1 MSNRDGSTTNRPP
14 FFDGSNYAYWKARM
28 RIFLQSMDRPV
39 WLSTQTGY
47 TLPTEQVEVDGKHIV
62 IPKDDSKWDD
72 IERAQ
77 YMANAKAL
85 NAICCAVSPDEFQRI
100 LTCATAKEAW
110 DILEVTHEGTSTVR
124 RSKLQLLTTKFEN
137 IRMEETETFMEFY
150 TKLSDICNS
159 MFVLGDRVP
168 EGRICRKILR
178 SLPDRFDSKIV
189 ALEECRDID
198 NMKVEE
204 LIGSLQTHE
213 LHFKAPS
220 RKKNIALKSSHKHK
234 KIKSESEED
243 SDDEDDEE
251 EKLNKKFKRFLKFD
265 RGNSRDKKDKKGDKH
280 KGKSSIPSSVRCYG
294 CGRRGHIAPEC
305 PEGPKPKGKKAMAAT
320 WDDTWESESGDS
332 ACDESQH
339 KDLALSASTT
349 TPLPAYLRGDP
360 NRYPF

>member
-47 TLPTEQVEVDGKHIV
+47 TLPTEQVEVDGKNIV

-77 YMANAKAL
+77 YMANAKTL
-85 NAICCAVSPDEFQRI
+85 NAICCTVSSDEFQRI

-150 TKLSDICNS
+150 TKLSYICNS
-159 MFVLGDRVP
+159 MFVLGDWVP
-168 EGRICRKILR
+168 NGRICRKILR

-213 LHFKAPS
+213 LYFRTLS
-220 RKKNIALKSSHKHK
+220 RK
-234 KIKSESEED
+234 
-243 SDDEDDEE
+243 
-251 EKLNKKFKRFLKFD
+251 
-265 RGNSRDKKDKKGDKH
+265 
-280 KGKSSIPSSVRCYG
+280 
-294 CGRRGHIAPEC
+294 
-305 PEGPKPKGKKAMAAT
+305 
-320 WDDTWESESGDS
+320 
-332 ACDESQH
+332 
-339 KDLALSASTT
+339 
-349 TPLPAYLRGDP
+349 
-360 NRYPF
+360 